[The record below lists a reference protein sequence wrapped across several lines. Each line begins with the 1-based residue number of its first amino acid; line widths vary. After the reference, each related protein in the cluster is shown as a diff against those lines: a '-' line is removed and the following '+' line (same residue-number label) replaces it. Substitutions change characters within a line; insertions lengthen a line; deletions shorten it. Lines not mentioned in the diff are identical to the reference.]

1 MNPEKAFP
9 FRYNKSTVIEK
20 DIKSIIY
27 LNRKVG
33 TIFRIGEDGW
43 YYTPTE
49 KQRWIGVFD
58 PESGADYI
66 WDKATN
72 SVWWSVDEDG
82 CALAPPTSKNAH
94 VWMQD
99 GSPIGNAHVWTR
111 ASCKQLEVRPPTGSA
126 REEEHGE
133 R

>member
-1 MNPEKAFP
+1 MERSFAK
-9 FRYNKSTVIEK
+9 
-20 DIKSIIY
+20 
-27 LNRKVG
+27 
-33 TIFRIGEDGW
+33 GEDGW

-66 WDKATN
+66 WDKVSN

-82 CALAPPTSKNAH
+82 CELK
-94 VWMQD
+94 
-99 GSPIGNAHVWTR
+99 SPIGSKVWKRTD
-111 ASCKQLEVRPPTGSA
+111 CKQLEVRPPTGSA
-126 REEEHGE
+126 ARDREEGHGE